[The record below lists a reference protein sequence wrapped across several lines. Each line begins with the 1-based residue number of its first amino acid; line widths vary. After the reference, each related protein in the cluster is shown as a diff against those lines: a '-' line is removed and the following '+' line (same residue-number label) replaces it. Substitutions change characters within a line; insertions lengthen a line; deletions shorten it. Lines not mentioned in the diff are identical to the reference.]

1 MHVDPEYEQQGVA
14 IISPNGVVDEVE
26 PEPEPRADDTE
37 AMMKRFLPELPDQE
51 TEAETTHTWDIQNW
65 RSLERREHG
74 PIFFCGDH
82 PWRIL
87 FFPYGNNVEFASFYL
102 EQGFGDKPPPED
114 WYACV
119 QFMLVLWNP
128 NDPTIYLTHT
138 ANHRFTAEEGDWGF
152 TRFAELRKLFAG
164 QWEDHSRP
172 MVENNAAKV
181 TAYVRV
187 LKDPTGVLWHNFIKY
202 VYQCGFNLEVAD
214 GSSYDS
220 KKETGM
226 VGLKNQGA
234 TCYLNSLLQS
244 LYFTNAFRKASRS
257 PSFPDIIADSDA
269 GCIPNT
275 D

>member
-1 MHVDPEYEQQGVA
+1 MVLPFCDHQLGNDMHVDPEYEQQGVA

-51 TEAETTHTWDIQNW
+51 TEAEAIHTWDIQNW

-74 PIFFCGDH
+74 PIFHCGEH

-114 WYACV
+114 WYACI

-187 LKDPTGVLWHNFIKY
+187 LKDPTGVLWHNFIK
-202 VYQCGFNLEVAD
+202 
-214 GSSYDS
+214 
-220 KKETGM
+220 
-226 VGLKNQGA
+226 
-234 TCYLNSLLQS
+234 
-244 LYFTNAFRKASRS
+244 
-257 PSFPDIIADSDA
+257 
-269 GCIPNT
+269 
-275 D
+275 